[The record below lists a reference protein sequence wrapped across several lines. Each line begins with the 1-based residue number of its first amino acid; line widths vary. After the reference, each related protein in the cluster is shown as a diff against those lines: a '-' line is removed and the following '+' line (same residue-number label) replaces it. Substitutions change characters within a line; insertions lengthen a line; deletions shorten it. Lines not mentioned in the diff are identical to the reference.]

1 MVAVVRTLLTRADRI
16 CSNVPDR
23 DVEKKQVAGAL
34 SNNGYPTRLVKRNWQ
49 PSPQPTSTPEPDT
62 CKAVV
67 VVPYIRHF
75 SESIRRILSLLGIR
89 TYFRP
94 YHTLRQVL
102 VKLKDQ
108 VPVQQRAGVIYRIP
122 CKDCPEVYVGQTG
135 RTLAHRLKEH
145 KRTLTSGN
153 LAQSAVAEHATQQSH
168 AIDWECATVI
178 DTEQP
183 FHRRCTLESWHIRS
197 ETNAMNR
204 EEGNLPPVYDLLIH
218 RPHSTNQ

>member
-1 MVAVVRTLLTRADRI
+1 M
-16 CSNVPDR
+16 
-23 DVEKKQVAGAL
+23 
-34 SNNGYPTRLVKRNWQ
+34 
-49 PSPQPTSTPEPDT
+49 
-62 CKAVV
+62 
-67 VVPYIRHF
+67 
-75 SESIRRILSLLGIR
+75 
-89 TYFRP
+89 
-94 YHTLRQVL
+94 
-102 VKLKDQ
+102 LKDQ
-108 VPVQQRAGVIYRIP
+108 VPVQQKAGVIYRIP

-178 DTEQP
+178 DTEQI
-183 FHRRCTLESWHIRS
+183 FHRRCTLESWHIQS